1 MATVEQV
8 LLTFS
13 SPLKLSASDLGIQIH
28 TDKVQ
33 VLHYLYDYTYM
44 IYYINSTQYSEHCTE
59 TTWLPPSLVG
69 NISTT
74 ACILP
79 TLPVRY
85 PISPCPA
92 QRRRTM

>member
-44 IYYINSTQYSEHCTE
+44 YI
-59 TTWLPPSLVG
+59 
-69 NISTT
+69 IS
-74 ACILP
+74 ILP
-79 TLPVRY
+79 NTLNTALKQRDFLHHLLETFQPLHAYCQHY
-85 PISPCPA
+85 PLGTQSVHV
-92 QRRRTM
+92 QHRGGGQ